1 MLEEATIREG
11 GGGGGSTRINGE
23 KRGRE
28 ARKNTHCV
36 NVMVDVDVVVL
47 VALPDGLNDDDR
59 VSLEEGVRDAD
70 ADGVPL

>member
-1 MLEEATIREG
+1 
-11 GGGGGSTRINGE
+11 
-23 KRGRE
+23 
-28 ARKNTHCV
+28 
-36 NVMVDVDVVVL
+36 MVDVDVVVL